1 MNLDTT
7 ELLMRAAA
15 CCETAGA
22 SGDFQISLETILG
35 NIPDRIYIKDCES
48 RFVKING
55 AAAKRLGL
63 ESPDSAV
70 GKSDF
75 DFMPPEKA
83 CEFRRD
89 EQRILQT
96 GEPLINKVEKQI
108 LPDGQIGWTSTTKVP
123 LRDAAG
129 KIVGL
134 VGINRDITDLVRAED
149 ALRQT
154 RDELEL
160 RVADRTA
167 DLAQANLAL
176 QAEIRQRD
184 DIQKALSRSHQMLR
198 MLVDNLPDIIFIK
211 DAESRFLLVNAACAA
226 QLGISHPDEAV
237 GKTDADFVTPDLAR
251 RYRADEL
258 ALMQS
263 GKSVHQE
270 EPTLHKSSGTIG
282 CSLTTKLSLKDTEGN
297 VVGLMGIARDI
308 TPLKDA
314 EKKLEMVHKNLVDS
328 ARAAGMAEVAIGVL
342 HNVGNVLNSVNV
354 SAGFICEHLSQSKLT
369 SLPKVIQ
376 LLREHAGDIGQFLT
390 QDERGS
396 QLLPYLEKLVPVL
409 QAEQELIHREA
420 RELDARVKHIAEIVA
435 TQQSHARV
443 GGVVEIVNLAD
454 IVEDALKI
462 HGAGYVRHRVA
473 LVREFDPVPAVPL
486 DKHKV
491 LQILVNLIQNAKQAC
506 DALNRDDKQV
516 IIRIKTAG
524 ETRIRIQVA
533 DNGIGI
539 LPENLTRIFSQGF
552 TTRKDGH
559 GFGLHSGALD
569 ARELGGTLSVHSDGP
584 GMGATFTLELP
595 MTLPAQSDVPP
606 VS

>member
-1 MNLDTT
+1 
-7 ELLMRAAA
+7 
-15 CCETAGA
+15 
-22 SGDFQISLETILG
+22 
-35 NIPDRIYIKDCES
+35 
-48 RFVKING
+48 
-55 AAAKRLGL
+55 
-63 ESPDSAV
+63 
-70 GKSDF
+70 
-75 DFMPPEKA
+75 
-83 CEFRRD
+83 
-89 EQRILQT
+89 
-96 GEPLINKVEKQI
+96 
-108 LPDGQIGWTSTTKVP
+108 
-123 LRDAAG
+123 
-129 KIVGL
+129 
-134 VGINRDITDLVRAED
+134 
-149 ALRQT
+149 
-154 RDELEL
+154 
-160 RVADRTA
+160 VADRTA
-167 DLAQANLAL
+167 DLAQANVAL

-184 DIQKALSRSHQMLR
+184 DFQKALSRSHQTLR
-198 MLVDNLPDIIFIK
+198 TLVDNLPDIIFIK

-237 GKTDADFVTPDLAR
+237 GKTDADFVTPDLAC

-282 CSLTTKLSLKDTEGN
+282 CSLTTKLCVKDTEGN
-297 VVGLMGIARDI
+297 VIGLMGIARDI

-314 EKKLEMVHKNLVDS
+314 EKKLEIVHKNLVDS

-354 SAGFICEHLSQSKLT
+354 SAGFICEHLSQSKLA

-390 QDERGS
+390 QDERGR

-409 QAEQELIHREA
+409 QEEQELIHREA
-420 RELDARVKHIAEIVA
+420 RELDARVKHIAEIVT

-454 IVEDALKI
+454 IVEDAVKI
-462 HGAGYVRHRVA
+462 HGAGYARHRVA
-473 LVREFDPVPAVPL
+473 LVREFDPVPAVAL

-506 DALNRDDKQV
+506 DVSNSDDKQV
-516 IIRIKTAG
+516 IIRIKMAG
-524 ETRIRIQVA
+524 ETQIRIQVA

-595 MTLPAQSDVPP
+595 MTLPARSDVSPA
-606 VS
+606 S